1 MQATIKTVSP
11 CYGKSYNKGIRIS
24 VMCEDKKYASSW
36 IGESAPDWVSEQWWK
51 LIDSSSLGWNDF
63 VSNEVW
69 RLLNLEID
77 IECEESEYGRN
88 IKKLRGLR
96 DNPVVDS
103 EPEKVKQ
110 TAQKEIPDDDIP
122 F

>member
-1 MQATIKTVSP
+1 
-11 CYGKSYNKGIRIS
+11 
-24 VMCEDKKYASSW
+24 
-36 IGESAPDWVSEQWWK
+36 
-51 LIDSSSLGWNDF
+51 